1 VIDYILEI
9 SFHAND
15 AALEDAIIARL
26 FLTGSS
32 GSTSVEVA
40 GTATITAW
48 FDSAAQRDAA
58 AQHFRDLDVSISS
71 SGRRRVDWLDLYQQ
85 SLQPILIGARF
96 IVAPD
101 AALIPPRD
109 TRLSIVVPQEQAFGT
124 GSHETTALCMEML
137 ERIDL
142 RGVRGLDVGAGS
154 GILAMAMVRLGAKKA
169 IAFDND
175 ADAYGALRDN
185 RSRNGIGEEQLPIFI
200 GGLESLRAGTFDVIT
215 MNIIPE
221 VIVPLLGQVAAR
233 LSRNGTLVLSGI
245 LTSRRNEVVEATLAR
260 DLELFREEE
269 KGEWW
274 CGAFVGIGK

>member
-1 VIDYILEI
+1 MIDYILEI
-9 SFHAND
+9 TFDAND
-15 AALEDAIIARL
+15 APLEDAVIARL

-32 GSTSVEVA
+32 GSTSVEGA
-40 GTATITAW
+40 GSATITAW

-58 AQHFRDLDVSISS
+58 ARQFGDLDVAVASS
-71 SGRRRVDWLDLYQQ
+71 ERKRVDWLDLYQQ
-85 SLQPILIGARF
+85 SLQPILVGTRF

-101 AALIPPRD
+101 AALIPRGE
-109 TRLSIVVPQEQAFGT
+109 TRLAIVVPQEQAFGT
-124 GSHETTALCMEML
+124 GSHETTSLCMEML
-137 ERIDL
+137 ERIDV
-142 RGVRGLDVGAGS
+142 RGARGLDIGAGS
-154 GILAMAMVRLGAKKA
+154 GILAMAMIRLGARKA

-185 RSRNGIGEEQLPIFI
+185 RMRNGIREDGMPIFI
-200 GGLESLRAGTFDVIT
+200 GGVESLRGGSFDVLT

-221 VIVPLLGQVAAR
+221 VIVPLLGDVAAR
-233 LSRNGTLVLSGI
+233 RSRNGTLVLSGI
-245 LTSRRNEVVEATLAR
+245 LTTRRNEVVEAASAR